1 MFNQYKIEEAK
12 GQKTFYKMITNE
24 INTSSGNKTKAE
36 RIRMQAWF
44 ASGVN
49 QSSIDRFLDN
59 GQVVEFTDPIF
70 TSANVE
76 FSINNNENQKM
87 WFSQFDVVIV
97 RISDKGEL
105 LGFELPLFPVNGGKK
120 QFLKM
125 DAYEFAKTV
134 KNKKNRVNSFQSII
148 LNRKSE
154 TARQKCFTN
163 LGQYAKYV
171 EECIQNDRIG
181 DLGDIIKYANTYSFV
196 EI

>member
-1 MFNQYKIEEAK
+1 MKS
-12 GQKTFYKMITNE
+12 NE
-24 INTSSGNKTKAE
+24 INIPLGNKTKAE
-36 RIRMQAWF
+36 RIGMQAWF
-44 ASGVN
+44 ASGVK
-49 QSSIDRFLDN
+49 QSSIDRYLDDS
-59 GQVVEFTDPIF
+59 QVVEFTNPIF

-76 FSINNNENQKM
+76 FSINNNENQKI
-87 WFSQFDVVIV
+87 WFSQLDVVIV
-97 RISDKGEL
+97 HISDNGEL
-105 LGFELPLFPVNGGKK
+105 FGFELPLFPVNGGKK
-120 QFLKM
+120 ELLKM

-134 KNKKNRVNSFQSII
+134 KNKKYRVNSFQSII

>member
-1 MFNQYKIEEAK
+1 
-12 GQKTFYKMITNE
+12 MITNE
-24 INTSSGNKTKAE
+24 INIFSGHKTKAE

-44 ASGVN
+44 ASRVK
-49 QSSIDRFLDN
+49 QSSIDRYLDN
-59 GQVVEFTDPIF
+59 GQVVEFTNPIF

-76 FSINNNENQKM
+76 FSINNNENQKI

-120 QFLKM
+120 QLLKM
-125 DAYEFAKTV
+125 DAYEFAQTV
-134 KNKKNRVNSFQSII
+134 KNKKYRVNTAQSII

-163 LGQYAKYV
+163 LGEYAKYV
-171 EECIQNDRIG
+171 EECIQNDKIE
-181 DLGDIIKYANTYSFV
+181 DLGDIIKIANTYFFE

>member
-1 MFNQYKIEEAK
+1 M
-12 GQKTFYKMITNE
+12 TRNE
-24 INTSSGNKTKAE
+24 IKIPSGNKTKAE

-49 QSSIDRFLDN
+49 QTSIDRYLDD
-59 GQVVEFTDPIF
+59 GQVVEFTNPIF
-70 TSANVE
+70 TSANVV
-76 FSINNNENQKM
+76 FSINNNENQKI
-87 WFSQFDVVIV
+87 WFSQLDVVIV
-97 RISDKGEL
+97 RINDNGEL
-105 LGFELPLFPVNGGKK
+105 LGFELPLFPVNGGMEK
-120 QFLKM
+120 FFKM

-134 KNKKNRVNSFQSII
+134 KNKKYRVNSYQSII

-171 EECIQNDRIG
+171 EECIQNDMIG